1 MMMMMTRTA
10 DGLAGFLDKSILL
23 YTTYT
28 LKIQN
33 MPLFSNA
40 TNLFRDVPDFIL
52 DTHNFVNSTA
62 YADRRKLRNGLY
74 VC

>member
-1 MMMMMTRTA
+1 
-10 DGLAGFLDKSILL
+10 
-23 YTTYT
+23 
-28 LKIQN
+28 